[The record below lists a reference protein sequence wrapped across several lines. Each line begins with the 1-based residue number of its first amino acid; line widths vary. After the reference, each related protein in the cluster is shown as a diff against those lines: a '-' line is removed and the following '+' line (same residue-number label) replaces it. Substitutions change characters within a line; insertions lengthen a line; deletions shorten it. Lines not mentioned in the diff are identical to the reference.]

1 MRCPDLYLPNFH
13 LALIWLF
20 AVVLLG
26 QTGCTS
32 RAPTRPSYLIV
43 AVDRLGVGFNVCP
56 SESDD
61 ATGSGFG
68 EICREG
74 VRFTHAFTTS
84 TLSAPAMGS
93 ILTGHYPYRSGLRH
107 NGRGEL
113 GTLSAS
119 VETLA
124 ETALQKGYRTLFVS
138 GGAPLLRRT
147 GLHQGFEVFDDNIRP
162 GPRRMHR
169 PAREVVET
177 FQRWLEGRL
186 RLDDRSRNRTVS
198 DPYLAVL
205 HLADLQVP
213 WSPAPDES
221 GRTRESTVRAQL
233 EEIDETLGRLWAY
246 LRRNRLWD
254 STVIVVVGLQ
264 GEASDTRLDEI
275 PALDLHSDMTHV
287 TLLVKDAVSPVKPGR
302 ATDLPTGQTDYKW
315 APKSSS
321 FDVNVSLAD
330 LGVTLFERIS
340 PRSLRMFEGE
350 EVRSLAD
357 ALKGP
362 GEHLEEWRRSDR
374 AILSESAWARWQLDS
389 SLPIRVAIRKG
400 PYLYI
405 HDGAKSSSSLYNT
418 LTDAFE
424 VSPLPRRNAR
434 TIELKSEFSEFASSL
449 GYQEFPGVSAQQ
461 LLEERWARA
470 FFSIRLGIRAGE
482 GAPHINE
489 TDQQRIEISGEQSAH
504 ARTWLTLQKWE
515 SGIED
520 PAPNVC
526 SQFVFGANQ
535 AAMMSAG
542 FEVELLRV
550 CPFRGAKEIAR
561 WLRLPEGV
569 ERARA
574 LDQIVRFDQQR
585 LTGVRVAE
593 ASHALGRV
601 WETGMSRRRELE
613 GLEVLLAQP
622 EAGRLRSQLMRR
634 LRSQPEP

>member
-1 MRCPDLYLPNFH
+1 MTL
-13 LALIWLF
+13 LA
-20 AVVLLG
+20 VG
-26 QTGCTS
+26 QFGCGS
-32 RAPTRPSYLIV
+32 KEPARLSYLIV

-56 SESDD
+56 SDSDD
-61 ATGSGFG
+61 ASGSGFG

-93 ILTGHYPYRSGLRH
+93 ILTGHYPYRNGLRH
-107 NGRGEL
+107 NGSGEL

-119 VETLA
+119 AETLA
-124 ETALQKGYRTLFVS
+124 ETALQSGYRTLFVS

-147 GLHQGFEVFDDNIRP
+147 GLHQGFEVFDDNIQP
-162 GPRRMHR
+162 SARRMHR
-169 PAREVVET
+169 PAREVTEM

-186 RLDDRSRNRTVS
+186 RLDDRSRSRTVS
-198 DPYLAVL
+198 DPFLAVL
-205 HLADLQVP
+205 HLADLQAP

-221 GRTRESTVRAQL
+221 GRVRESTVRAQL
-233 EEIDETLGRLWAY
+233 EEIDETLARLWAY

-254 STVIVVVGLQ
+254 STMIVLVGLQ
-264 GEASDTRLDEI
+264 GDASDSRHDEI

-287 TLLVKDAVSPVKPGR
+287 TLLVKDAVSPTADKR
-302 ATDLPTGQTDYKW
+302 QKELPTGQTDYKW
-315 APKSSS
+315 SPKSSS

-330 LGVTLFERIS
+330 IGVTLFERVA
-340 PRSLRMFEGE
+340 PKSLQMFEGE

-362 GEHLEEWRRSDR
+362 GEHLEEWRKLDR
-374 AILSESAWARWQLDS
+374 AILSESAWGRWQLDS
-389 SLPIRVAIRKG
+389 SLPIRLAIRKG

-405 HDGAKSSSSLYNT
+405 HDSAQSSSSLYNT

-424 VSPLPRRNAR
+424 VSPLPRRNAK
-434 TIELKSEFSEFASSL
+434 TMELKESFSSLASSL
-449 GYQEFPGVSAQQ
+449 GYKEFPGVTSQQ

-470 FFSIRLGIRAGE
+470 FFSRRLGIRPGE
-482 GAPHINE
+482 GAPHVIE
-489 TDQQRIEISGEQSAH
+489 TDQQRLEILAEDH
-504 ARTWLTLQKWE
+504 PHLRTWLTLQNWE
-515 SGIED
+515 SGSET
-520 PAPNVC
+520 PAPSVC

-535 AAMMSAG
+535 TAMLSSG
-542 FEVELLRV
+542 FEIELARV

-561 WLRLPEGV
+561 WVRLPEGLD
-569 ERARA
+569 RARA
-574 LDQIVRFDQQR
+574 LDQLVRYDQQR

-593 ASHALGRV
+593 ASHALGRI
-601 WETGMSRRRELE
+601 WETGTARRRDLE

-622 EAGRLRSQLMRR
+622 EANRLRSQLMRR

>member
-1 MRCPDLYLPNFH
+1 MRCPDLH
-13 LALIWLF
+13 LISICLVAIF
-20 AVVLLG
+20 SFG
-26 QTGCTS
+26 QFGCTAK
-32 RAPTRPSYLIV
+32 APTRPSYLIV
-43 AVDRLGVGFNVCP
+43 AVDRLGIGFNVCP

-93 ILTGHYPYRSGLRH
+93 ILTGHYPYRNGLRH

-119 VETLA
+119 VETLPEVA
-124 ETALQKGYRTLFVS
+124 VQSGYRTLFVA

-147 GLHQGFEVFDDNIRP
+147 GLHQGFEVFDDNIQP

-186 RLDDRSRNRTVS
+186 RLDDRTRNRTVS
-198 DPYLAVL
+198 DPFLAVL

-233 EEIDETLGRLWAY
+233 EEIDETLGRLWSY

-254 STVIVVVGLQ
+254 STVIVLVGLQ
-264 GEASDTRLDEI
+264 GESSDGRVDEI
-275 PALDLHSDMTHV
+275 PALDMHSDMTHV
-287 TLLVKDAVSPVKPGR
+287 TLLVKDAVRASKPGKPSE
-302 ATDLPTGQTDYKW
+302 LPTGQTDYNW

-330 LGVTLFERIS
+330 VGVTLFERVS

-362 GEHLEEWRRSDR
+362 GEHLEEWRKADR

-405 HDGAKSSSSLYNT
+405 HDTEKSSSSLYNT

-434 TIELKSEFSEFASSL
+434 TLELKSEFSALASSL
-449 GYQEFPGVSAQQ
+449 GFQEFPGVSAQQ
-461 LLEERWARA
+461 LLETRWARA
-470 FFSIRLGIRAGE
+470 FFSKRLGLRSGE
-482 GAPHINE
+482 GSPPIVD
-489 TDQQRIEISGEQSAH
+489 TDQQRIEILEEQNAH
-504 ARTWLTLQKWE
+504 IKLWLALQKWE
-515 SGIED
+515 TGAEL
-520 PAPNVC
+520 PAPNLC
-526 SQFVFGANQ
+526 SQFVLGANQ
-535 AAMMSAG
+535 AAMMNSG
-542 FEVELLRV
+542 FETELMRV

-574 LDQIVRFDQQR
+574 LDHIVRFDQQR
-585 LTGVRVAE
+585 VTGVRVAE

-601 WETGMSRRRELE
+601 WETGSARRRELE

-622 EAGRLRSQLMRR
+622 EASRLRSQLMRR
-634 LRSQPEP
+634 LRSQPEL